1 MSIGTLPRFL
11 ITESCPHCGKPVYA
25 DKGYYSTTGAHWDC
39 HSKSVAD
46 LDTATKAKAAIAT
59 LTGKRPKRARAKR
72 GTETK
77 SGGSFNWT
85 INQAGEAILASPAF
99 QVALSPGEMAFMT
112 SVLDEAG
119 EDVGQ
124 GTMVSFDHTE
134 GRAVSGLA
142 KKGLVV
148 RHKGEVE
155 LTELGT
161 TWLRNSA
168 HLRVES

>member
-1 MSIGTLPRFL
+1 MTTKLSPAQLALLKERQGRFIDTYKPGRKLMELGL
-11 ITESCPHCGKPVYA
+11 I
-25 DKGYYSTTGAHWDC
+25 D
-39 HSKSVAD
+39 
-46 LDTATKAKAAIAT
+46 
-59 LTGKRPKRARAKR
+59 